1 MYVMKTENWCS
12 RLQVAIAL
20 FEEEQPAGVTFIQ
33 AGNSEIGNAWFS
45 YCFSSVLLAVV
56 VLLLLFFPLF
66 F

>member
-33 AGNSEIGNAWFS
+33 AGNSEITNAWFS

-56 VLLLLFFPLF
+56 VCLFVCFAF
-66 F
+66 R